1 MGFSLQSRCSPSQS
15 FSIVHLKNMK
25 LGNRVFTF
33 VAISSVWCI
42 SSVPAIASTFSLSNG
57 SGDGS
62 LTLDLDTFGF
72 INSAVYDPIGDLEA
86 VNQISNSGLA
96 IGLGDDH
103 RSFLN
108 LVGEEI
114 SREQTSATSAT
125 SVFSVDGLEF
135 NLEQTLDSIFEE
147 DSQTGSLFT
156 QTYTITNTSH
166 AAIDFELLRFL
177 DDVDEVGSSEDGG
190 GRLFANNHDIVF
202 RTDTATNSPDDP
214 TFIGITAQGG
224 TIPLEGRYDLDSSGD
239 LLARI
244 SAGEELTDTVRG
256 DGIDGDHFIDSD
268 MGTDTAIALNN
279 LFSLDAG
286 ETITYTTQTIFGDAP
301 ESEETEFVLTATIEE
316 PNVFGKELTLVA
328 NYFLS
333 QGTPDLDSA
342 TGSGLF
348 EITYFEG
355 QIFDAEGNFLAD
367 VGFGSTDR
375 MFTEVFNPTII
386 IGSFIVNPD
395 WLPGEGQ
402 EQFELDLLFEST
414 TDPDIIPSQAPGN
427 FDSGS
432 VGVFVDG
439 TAVDTVAVGDAAIV
453 LAEQVP
459 EPNATFGL
467 LGLLGLGWLMKKQKG
482 KVVGK

>member
-1 MGFSLQSRCSPSQS
+1 
-15 FSIVHLKNMK
+15 MK
-25 LGNRVFTF
+25 LGNRAFTL
-33 VAISSVWCI
+33 VAISSVLCI
-42 SSVPAIASTFSLSNG
+42 SGAPVIASTFSLSNG

-62 LTLDLDTFGF
+62 VTLDLDTFGF
-72 INSAVYDPIGDLEA
+72 INSAVYNPIGDLEA

-96 IGLGDDH
+96 IGFGDDQ

-108 LVGEEI
+108 VVGEEI

-125 SVFSVDGLEF
+125 SFFAVDGLEF

-166 AAIDFELLRFL
+166 AAIDFDLLRFL

-190 GRLFANNHDIVF
+190 GRIFANNQDIVF
-202 RTDTATNSPDDP
+202 RTDTATNSPEDP
-214 TFIGITAQGG
+214 TFIGITAAGG
-224 TIPLEGRYDLDSSGD
+224 TLPLEGRYDLDGSGD
-239 LLARI
+239 LLDRI
-244 SAGEELTDTVRG
+244 SSGEELTDTVRG

-268 MGTDTAIALNN
+268 MGSDTAIALNN
-279 LFSLDAG
+279 LFSLDVG

-301 ESEETEFVLTATIEE
+301 ESEETEFVLTATLEE
-316 PNVFGKELTLVA
+316 PNVFGKPLTIVA

-355 QIFDAEGNFLAD
+355 QIFDTEGNFLAD

-375 MFTEVFNPTII
+375 MFTEVFNPTFFS
-386 IGSFIVNPD
+386 GSATVNPP
-395 WLPGEGQ
+395 WISSPGTL
-402 EQFELDLLFEST
+402 EQLELNLLFEST
-414 TDPDIIPSQAPGN
+414 TDPDIIPNQAPGN
-427 FDSGS
+427 FDFGS
-432 VGVFVDG
+432 VGVFIDG
-439 TAVDTVAVGDAAIV
+439 TEVDTVAVGDASIV

-459 EPNATFGL
+459 EPNATVGL
-467 LGLLGLGWLMKKQKG
+467 LGLVGLGWLLKRQKG
-482 KVVGK
+482 KVVAK